1 MIKKIINGILVVVIG
16 LCLSAA
22 TLPSEGSAA
31 SFVEKKPVGLVTT
44 ASKGK
49 IAVSW
54 EKMAG
59 AQKYYVYQ
67 ASQKNQFETLAK
79 AKEDAKAA
87 GDIEKQ
93 KEVATAQKKLVPK
106 AKVKNI
112 KNLKFKRV
120 KITKSCK
127 VIRKGL
133 KKGYEYHFCII
144 AVRDVLQKD
153 GTTVRERTHRSDIR
167 STTLPLTGK
176 STIKNLLRFGISPI
190 GSTMYIWGGG
200 WNGFGGNNGAQQ
212 FKTGLSPKWR
222 AFAKKHKSNYSYLGY
237 LFQREKGLDCSGYVG
252 NCVYNVMETSNGKQS
267 YVSLASSEGINY
279 AKRGFGKYSSKAV
292 PGKRKAGDVMTC
304 FTHVWICMGECSDG
318 SAVIMHSSP
327 PMVSLAGT
335 PSKTGVSNSKAVK
348 LARKYMKKYYP
359 TQYKNYPNSVYRGS
373 NYNTSYGRMT
383 WNKKTL
389 ADPEGY
395 KNLTAN
401 KILADL
407 FGERENPKENIPPKV
422 QPAVGK
428 KK

>member
-1 MIKKIINGILVVVIG
+1 MVKKVIGNILVVVIG

-22 TLPSEGSAA
+22 VLPSEASAA
-31 SFVEKKPVGLVTT
+31 SFVEKKPEGLVTT

-54 EKMAG
+54 EKMSK

-67 ASQKNQFETLAK
+67 ARQKNQFETINQELEK
-79 AKEDAKAA
+79 AKLN
-87 GDIEKQ
+87 GDVEKQ
-93 KEVATAQKKLVPK
+93 EELNEAKKELVPK
-106 AKVKNI
+106 AKSKDI
-112 KNLKFKRV
+112 KKLKFKKVR
-120 KITKSCK
+120 TTNACK

-133 KKGYEYHFCII
+133 KKGYEYHFYIV
-144 AVRDVLQKD
+144 AVRDVEQED
-153 GTTVRERTHRSDIR
+153 GTTIREKSHRSDIR

-222 AFAKKHKSNYSYLGY
+222 SFAKKHKSNYSYLGY

-267 YVSLASSEGINY
+267 YVSLAANEGINY
-279 AKRGFGKYSSKAV
+279 ANRGFGTYNSKAL

-335 PSKTGVSNSKAVK
+335 PSKTGVSNSKAIK

-401 KILADL
+401 KVLADL

-422 QPAVGK
+422 ETVGK